1 MDKIII
7 PDRAAAKYNMTVTT
21 EAAAT
26 LSIAVN
32 QLIIAIGT
40 NIRDAIQLRGINGIG
55 AVRDALREQQGGFPH
70 LNEVTWG
77 VATPPGP
84 VTVGSD
90 TQLNNLPVFTED
102 QVVIAYDDGFYPP
115 FNSHVY
121 ETLINKALEL
131 YMEEVAKVN

>member
-7 PDRAAAKYNMTVTT
+7 PDRAAAKANMTVTT

-26 LSIAVN
+26 LSIAVG
-32 QLIIAIGT
+32 QLIIAVGT
-40 NIRDAIQLRGINGIG
+40 NVRDAIQLRGINAIG
-55 AVRDALREQQGGFPH
+55 TVKDALREQQGSYPH

-77 VATPPGP
+77 VSTPPGP

-90 TQLNNLPVFTED
+90 TQLNNLPAFTED

-121 ETLINKALEL
+121 DTMINKALEL
-131 YMEEVAKVN
+131 YMEDVAKIN